1 MRRDAKRWPKT
12 AAMLYRGHCKNW
24 DKAVA
29 AGGVTERGKPYRML
43 GWGTPRASFEH
54 WLDTGM
60 TINNENHPTDDET
73 CLFAG
78 TGFSESD
85 GDEVKGEEE

>member
-1 MRRDAKRWPKT
+1 MAEDGGNVVCRAQ
-12 AAMLYRGHCKNW
+12 KNW
-24 DKAVA
+24 ERAIAK
-29 AGGVTERGKPYRML
+29 GGKTIRGKPYKMIIE
-43 GWGTPRASFEH
+43 WDDPRTAFEH

-60 TINNENHPTDDET
+60 TIKTDKLTEDEP

-85 GDEVKGEEE
+85 GAEKGGAR

>member
-1 MRRDAKRWPKT
+1 
-12 AAMLYRGHCKNW
+12 MLYMGHFKNW
-24 DKAVA
+24 EKAVA
-29 AGGVTERGKPYRML
+29 AGGLTTRGKPYRML
-43 GWGTPRASFEH
+43 ECGTPRAAFEH

-60 TINNENHPTDDET
+60 TIRNEKPTDDKP

-85 GDEVKGEEE
+85 GEEEDGE

>member
-1 MRRDAKRWPKT
+1 MNILGKESETVMVTYKDGKIVDST
-12 AAMLYRGHCKNW
+12 VCN
-24 DKAVA
+24 
-29 AGGVTERGKPYRML
+29 GGNCERKSRGKPYRML
-43 GWGTPRASFEH
+43 EWVTPRVAFEH

-60 TINNENHPTDDET
+60 TMNNDNPTDDEP

-85 GDEVKGEEE
+85 GEAVGEE

>member
-1 MRRDAKRWPKT
+1 MENKSKMSLLC
-12 AAMLYRGHCKNW
+12 AA
-24 DKAVA
+24 
-29 AGGVTERGKPYRML
+29 
-43 GWGTPRASFEH
+43 FEH

-60 TINNENHPTDDET
+60 TINLERNTDEP

-85 GDEVKGEEE
+85 GIKEVVE